1 MRVRQMMVAALMATS
16 LMGASACAGDDLSDD
31 DTKGDDKA
39 TSSNTASTDTD
50 TDKGELRLSGQS
62 FDEAALMASMY
73 ELLLD
78 RAGYD
83 VETKLVTSRD
93 IYMNQ
98 FPDDIDVAPEYVGGT
113 IEFLNTTQNGA
124 DAKPLSTGD
133 LEATLAAGA
142 GVLKKKGVTLLD
154 PAEAADT
161 NAFFVTEEYAEEN
174 SVSKLSDLEGKTVTL
189 AAHPDCAERLDCG
202 KGLEEVY
209 GIKIDDILPLGF
221 ASAQTFKSVE
231 DDESQLG
238 LTSTTD
244 GTLEARGMVLLED
257 DKAVQPVQN
266 LVPAVST
273 KFLKAHPDVADVLN
287 PLMAILTTDDLVELN
302 GRVTAERE
310 KASDVAKDY
319 LEDHDL
325 L

>member
-1 MRVRQMMVAALMATS
+1 MATS
-16 LMGASACAGDDLSDD
+16 LMGASACAGDDLAE
-31 DTKGDDKA
+31 DDKNDESSSSTPSGD
-39 TSSNTASTDTD
+39 TSGSPDTSA
-50 TDKGELRLSGQS
+50 KGELRLSGQQ

-78 RAGYD
+78 DAGYD

-93 IYMNQ
+93 IYMNE
-98 FPDDIDVAPEYVGGT
+98 FADGVDVAPEYVGGT
-113 IEFLNTTQNGA
+113 IEFLNTTQNGV

-133 LEATLAAGA
+133 LDETLAAGA
-142 GVLKKKGVTLLD
+142 KVLKKKGITLLD

-161 NAFFVTEEYAEEN
+161 NAFFVTQEFADEH
-174 SVSKLSDLEGKTVTL
+174 SVSKLSDLEGETVTL

-209 GIKIDDILPLGF
+209 GIKLKEILPLGF
-221 ASAQTFKSVE
+221 ASAQTFKSVK

-244 GTLEARGMVLLED
+244 GSLEARGMLLLKD

-273 KFLKAHPDVADVLN
+273 KFLKAHPDVADVLD

-302 GRVTAERE
+302 GRVTGERQ
-310 KASDVAKDY
+310 KASDVARDY
-319 LEDHDL
+319 LEENDL